1 MVERRAS
8 TAMTD
13 QAKPTE
19 AATKHAL
26 ALLEKK
32 AARLRHEL
40 VELRRK
46 LSHARHSL
54 SESHAIQL
62 QEANQELVLAA
73 LHADDIAAMA
83 VADLATLTA
92 AFQRDVVTG
101 TLNRAFML
109 DRLERALLMAR
120 RDGRRLALVFI
131 DLDHFKPINDLLGH
145 AVGDEVLQIVAR
157 SLQSVLRESDS
168 VCRYGGDEFLVLLPA
183 IAAPA
188 DAERI
193 AAEMLMAL
201 RTPVS
206 VGGEILKLSASLGIS
221 IYPDDGEDSVT
232 LIKHADA
239 AMYRRKR
246 AGFGDFHPHLGAWPQ
261 EPTPSLQDLREAN
274 AQLVLAAL
282 KAQESAADATEAH
295 RQQLKHMAIVAHELR
310 NPLTPLRIAAGLL
323 INRNSTGEIP
333 VERLQVII
341 NGQVTCMTRLIDDL
355 LDASRLST
363 STLRI
368 ERSDI
373 DLGSI
378 LNQVAA
384 SCRPGMELRQQHFS
398 MCIRPEPIRMFGD
411 PMRLAQIFS
420 NLLDNASKYTPEKGE
435 IALEL
440 VLLDTCAVI
449 TVRDNGIGISA
460 EALPTIFDLFVQ
472 DARALPHSSG
482 GLGIGLSVVR
492 DLVQAHGGS
501 VVAHSVGR
509 GRGSDF
515 VVTLPLSGC

>member
-1 MVERRAS
+1 
-8 TAMTD
+8 MTD

-19 AATKHAL
+19 VAANHAL
-26 ALLEKK
+26 PLLEKK
-32 AARLRHEL
+32 AAALRHEL

-46 LSHARHSL
+46 LSHARRAL

-83 VADLATLTA
+83 IADLATLTA
-92 AFQRDVVTG
+92 AFQCDVVTG

-120 RDGRRLALVFI
+120 RDGRCLALVFI
-131 DLDHFKPINDLLGH
+131 DLDHFKPINDRLGH

-193 AAEMLMAL
+193 AADMLMAL
-201 RTPVS
+201 GTPVS
-206 VGGEILKLSASLGIS
+206 VGGEILRLSASLGIS
-221 IYPDDGEDSVT
+221 IYPDDGEDPTT
-232 LIKHADA
+232 LINHADA
-239 AMYRRKR
+239 AMYRRKH
-246 AGFGDFHPHLGAWPQ
+246 AGLGDFQPHQGAWFQ
-261 EPTPSLQDLREAN
+261 EQSPSLQDLREAN

-323 INRNSTGEIP
+323 INRSSTGEIP

-368 ERSDI
+368 ERSDV

-384 SCRPGMELRQQHFS
+384 SHGPGMELRQQRFS

-411 PMRLAQIFS
+411 PIRLAQIFS
-420 NLLDNASKYTPEKGE
+420 NLLDNACKYTPEKGE

-440 VLLDTCAVI
+440 VLLDTCVVI
-449 TVRDNGIGISA
+449 TVRDNGIGISSG
-460 EALPTIFDLFVQ
+460 ALPTIFDLFVQ
-472 DARALPHSSG
+472 DAGALPHSDG

-492 DLVQAHGGS
+492 DLVQAHGGN
-501 VVAHSVGR
+501 VVAHSAGR
-509 GRGSDF
+509 GCGSDF